1 MPMILSFKKP
11 HSTQRGLFPAC
22 ALRRLAWVFLA
33 GGLAVSGGCATVP
46 PTQEMS
52 DARQALDAAH
62 RAEATRHAPDAL
74 EGAES
79 LLSQAKDKL
88 GAGAFT
94 QAQKTALAAK
104 EEATKARAM
113 ASAISAAK
121 AALSDAAAMDAQSPE
136 AQELLGQAEAAAK
149 VDDDKNAVR
158 LAGEAAQRA
167 KQDINHAYLGKAKA
181 MLEEAKTFQAI
192 STGQRAA
199 LESAEAAYRNREGK
213 KAHELSS
220 KLLDELRA
228 AQPMQPE
235 AVSPPPTSP
244 PEQPLLSSYTVKG
257 GDSLWKISGRDEV
270 YGNPHQWRL
279 IYHANRKKIKNIN
292 VIHAGQ
298 VFVINRK

>member
-1 MPMILSFKKP
+1 MPMIPNFKKP
-11 HSTQRGLFPAC
+11 HMYPAC
-22 ALRRLAWVFLA
+22 VLKRLAWAFLA
-33 GGLAVSGGCATVP
+33 GGLAVSGGCATAP

-74 EGAES
+74 EGAEN

-104 EEATKARAM
+104 QEATKARAM

-121 AALSDAAAMDAQSPE
+121 AALSDAAAMDALSPE
-136 AQELLGQAEAAAK
+136 AQELLLQAEAAAK

-158 LAGEAAQRA
+158 LAGEAAQQA
-167 KQDINHAYLGKAKA
+167 KQDINHAYLAKAKA

-192 STGQRAA
+192 SAGQRAVV
-199 LESAEAAYRNREGK
+199 ESAESAYRNREGK

-220 KLLDELRA
+220 NLLGDLRA
-228 AQPMQPE
+228 AQPMLPE
-235 AVSPPPTSP
+235 TASPPPTLP
-244 PEQPLLSSYTVKG
+244 PEHPLLSSYTVKS

-270 YGNPHQWRL
+270 YGNPHQWSL
-279 IYHANRKKIKNIN
+279 VYHANRKKIKNTN
-292 VIHAGQ
+292 VIRPGQ
-298 VFVINRK
+298 VFVIIRK

>member
-1 MPMILSFKKP
+1 MILSFKK
-11 HSTQRGLFPAC
+11 SYMLPAC
-22 ALRRLAWVFLA
+22 ALKRLAWAFLA
-33 GGLAVSGGCATVP
+33 CGLAVIAGCATAP

-62 RAEATRHAPDAL
+62 RAEATRYAPDAL

-79 LLSQAKDKL
+79 LLSQAENKL

-121 AALSDAAAMDAQSPE
+121 KTLSDAAAIDAQSPE
-136 AQELLGQAEAAAK
+136 AQVLLQQAEAAAK

-167 KQDINHAYLGKAKA
+167 KQDINHAYLGKAKT
-181 MLEEAKTFQAI
+181 MLDEATTFQAI
-192 STGQRAA
+192 SAGQRAV
-199 LESAEAAYRNREGK
+199 LDSAESAYRNREGK

-220 KLLDELRA
+220 NLLGDLRA
-228 AQPMQPE
+228 AQPMLPE
-235 AVSPPPTSP
+235 TVSPPPTSQ
-244 PEQPLLSSYTVKG
+244 PEQPLLSSYTVKS

-270 YGNPHQWRL
+270 YGNPHQWPL
-279 IYHANRKKIKNIN
+279 VYHANRKKIKNTN
-292 VIHAGQ
+292 VIRPGQ
-298 VFVINRK
+298 VFVIIRK